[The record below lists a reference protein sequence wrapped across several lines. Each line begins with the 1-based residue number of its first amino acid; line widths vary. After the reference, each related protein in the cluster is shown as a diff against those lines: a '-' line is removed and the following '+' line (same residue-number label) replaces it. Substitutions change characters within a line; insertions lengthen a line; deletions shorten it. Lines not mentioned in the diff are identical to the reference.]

1 MQISKQQF
9 EQFVAQA
16 IDGVPEKYRA
26 WINNLAFFVE
36 DYPTED
42 QLRKVKLSKRS
53 DVTLLGL
60 YEGYHQAKRLNI
72 GLVFPDRIT
81 LFKKSIES
89 MCRTEEELK
98 KQITST
104 VRHEIAHHFGSDEMG
119 AQKAGQR
126 MDE

>member
-60 YEGYHQAKRLNI
+60 YEAIIKQKGSILDWFSLT
-72 GLVFPDRIT
+72 GLRYS
-81 LFKKSIES
+81 KSL
-89 MCRTEEELK
+89 LK
-98 KQITST
+98 
-104 VRHEIAHHFGSDEMG
+104 VCVER
-119 AQKAGQR
+119 R
-126 MDE
+126 RN